1 MSFMLT
7 IVYAQASQ
15 TGAASGTPKFLAIQ
29 HAAMG
34 SVSEINS
41 TSYSLQLDDISNKII
56 LFSDRPNRI
65 VQTQTV
71 DNFIGNWT
79 RGQDSFQLNP
89 PNAALVMLTN
99 NNKED
104 VFEIELFNP
113 IYDKNQKSLK
123 YEFNVLDNTKIPSE
137 IPEKL
142 GKIALVI
149 DSQWQLAYS
158 GN

>member
-1 MSFMLT
+1 MKIGRITISSLILSITLIDVCLSLMLM

-15 TGAASGTPKFLAIQ
+15 SASGTPTFLAIQ

-41 TSYSLQLDDISNKII
+41 TSYSLQFDDISNKIV
-56 LFSDRPNRI
+56 LFSERPNRI

-99 NNKED
+99 NN
-104 VFEIELFNP
+104 
-113 IYDKNQKSLK
+113 
-123 YEFNVLDNTKIPSE
+123 
-137 IPEKL
+137 
-142 GKIALVI
+142 
-149 DSQWQLAYS
+149 
-158 GN
+158 

>member
-1 MSFMLT
+1 MF
-7 IVYAQASQ
+7 
-15 TGAASGTPKFLAIQ
+15 
-29 HAAMG
+29 
-34 SVSEINS
+34 SE
-41 TSYSLQLDDISNKII
+41 
-56 LFSDRPNRI
+56 RPNRI

-142 GKIALVI
+142 SKIALVI

>member
-1 MSFMLT
+1 MKIGRITISSLILSITLIDVCLSLMLM

-15 TGAASGTPKFLAIQ
+15 SASGTPTFLAIQ

-79 RGQDSFQLNP
+79 RSQDSFRLNP
-89 PNAALVMLTN
+89 PNGALVMLN

-123 YEFNVLDNTKIPSE
+123 YEFNV
-137 IPEKL
+137 
-142 GKIALVI
+142 
-149 DSQWQLAYS
+149 
-158 GN
+158 